1 MAVAQIT
8 FEIPL
13 EIQKGI
19 DEGTLIRFGGVVRN
33 QAGQIVKHLREI
45 PVSKVD
51 SNAIG
56 SKIMGFAKRNKYFL
70 IGTVIVTALTVGVT
84 YVVVRNKK
92 NEEVKIPK
100 CVVDFNEAFTEYV
113 NSIRKGNVNEEK
125 IEKVMIALEELKMNQ
140 ENGNINITFSIENT
154 NMLLSMVSNYTIKFA
169 EANSSE
175 IPEADI
181 DKENEINSLQH
192 FLKIQ
197 KQIFER
203 YA

>member
-1 MAVAQIT
+1 M
-8 FEIPL
+8 
-13 EIQKGI
+13 
-19 DEGTLIRFGGVVRN
+19 
-33 QAGQIVKHLREI
+33 
-45 PVSKVD
+45 
-51 SNAIG
+51 
-56 SKIMGFAKRNKYFL
+56 
-70 IGTVIVTALTVGVT
+70 
-84 YVVVRNKK
+84 
-92 NEEVKIPK
+92 KIPK
-100 CVVDFNEAFTEYV
+100 FVVDFNEAFTEYV

>member
-33 QAGQIVKHLREI
+33 QAGQIVRHLMEI

-70 IGTVIVTALTVGVT
+70 IGTVIVTALTV
-84 YVVVRNKK
+84 
-92 NEEVKIPK
+92 
-100 CVVDFNEAFTEYV
+100 
-113 NSIRKGNVNEEK
+113 
-125 IEKVMIALEELKMNQ
+125 
-140 ENGNINITFSIENT
+140 
-154 NMLLSMVSNYTIKFA
+154 
-169 EANSSE
+169 
-175 IPEADI
+175 
-181 DKENEINSLQH
+181 
-192 FLKIQ
+192 
-197 KQIFER
+197 
-203 YA
+203 